1 MRFFYN
7 MSLTLLTTLYY
18 RINQPE
24 NPSQSNAAV
33 IDFIPFIDQQSTYSG
48 LENRFMMDANGVPN
62 KDVICF
68 IGYRTPQTT
77 LGAYSIY
84 SLYNETTI
92 IQTTTGYISAAAIY
106 NDGGTGF
113 ATEKPFVEY
122 AVSAATGEFVGAKII
137 TIFFDNVNKTRRV
150 EITG

>member
-1 MRFFYN
+1 
-7 MSLTLLTTLYY
+7 MSDKLLKTLYH
-18 RINQPE
+18 RINQPD
-24 NPSQSNAAV
+24 NQTKTNAAK
-33 IDFIPFIDQQSTYSG
+33 IDFIPYIDKQSTYSG
-48 LENRFMMDANGVPN
+48 LENRFMMDANGIVN

-68 IGYRTPQTT
+68 IGFRTPATD
-77 LGAYSIY
+77 LGVYSIY
-84 SLYNETTI
+84 SLYNETTT
-92 IQTTTGYISAAAIY
+92 IQTETGYISAAAIY

-122 AVSAATGEFVGAKII
+122 AVTAASGEFVGAKIL

>member
-1 MRFFYN
+1 
-7 MSLTLLTTLYY
+7 MSDKLLKTLYY
-18 RINQPE
+18 RINQPD
-24 NPSQSNAAV
+24 NQTKTNAAK
-33 IDFIPFIDQQSTYSG
+33 IDFIPYIDKQSTYSG
-48 LENRFMMDANGVPN
+48 LENRFMMDANGIVN

-68 IGYRTPQTT
+68 IGFRTPATD
-77 LGAYSIY
+77 LGVYSIY
-84 SLYNETTI
+84 SLYNETTT
-92 IQTTTGYISAAAIY
+92 IQTETGYISAAAIY

-122 AVSAATGEFVGAKII
+122 AVTAASGEFVGAKIL